1 VAQFRERMLGSPRT
15 DKLRL
20 IYRRARERGEIDL
33 EQIPAAVL
41 TAPVDLVR
49 HDLLMEADVVSERRI
64 TSIVD
69 DLVLPLVLPTGTK
82 ETS

>member
-1 VAQFRERMLGSPRT
+1 
-15 DKLRL
+15 
-20 IYRRARERGEIDL
+20 
-33 EQIPAAVL
+33 VL